1 MAKSN
6 NKKEKDKKVDLD
18 DYSLYTNRELSW
30 LDFNFRVLEEAYD
43 KENPLLERFKFLAI
57 TSSNLEEF
65 FMIRVAGLE
74 EQVRAS
80 YSGLDIS
87 GLTSPQ
93 QLILISQKVNKM
105 LEMQYVCLI
114 DELLPLLKKENI
126 RLLKS
131 EELDEKDT
139 EFLDSYF
146 KTTVFPV
153 VTPMAVDQS
162 RPFPILP
169 GSGVNLGVELR
180 NEKGET
186 LFAFIPVPTIFPR
199 FIKLNSENGL
209 KLFLIEDL
217 IKKYSELFFSGYKI
231 VEMSEFRITRDG
243 DFSID
248 EDDAR
253 DLLIEIQSSLKERR
267 TGFPVKL
274 EISKNMGENLK
285 NFLLNI
291 LNVRMENV
299 YEIPSFLD
307 LSSLMEISNLDGY
320 EHLKYEHY
328 SPQPSIEFYGKE
340 DIFKIISEK
349 DVLLHHPYESFEH
362 VVEFLRQAC
371 EDSQVLAIKQTLYR
385 VGKKSPIIDY
395 LIKAAENGKQVT
407 VVVEVKARFDEE
419 NNIQWVKE
427 LEKAGCH
434 VVYGLVGLKVH
445 AKLLMIVRKEESGIK
460 RYIHMSTGNY
470 NYITTRLYEDI
481 GFFTCKESYA
491 QDVSAL
497 FNVLTGYSRPPTW
510 KKLSVAPTTL
520 KETLIKLIENEVEI
534 SKKGGKGK
542 IIIKANSL
550 LDKNVIK
557 ALYKASMNKVDIKL
571 IIRGICSLKVGIKGI
586 SDNIKVRS
594 IVGRYLEHS
603 RIYYFENN
611 GDPKLFISSAD
622 LMPRNL
628 ERRVETLI
636 PIEQENLKQSLIDIL
651 QLYLKDNFKAREL
664 QPSGEYLK
672 VSPKKSKIISVQDEL
687 MKESKKKF
695 QKFLKK
701 QEVDQFNF
709 PKLK

>member
-87 GLTSPQ
+87 GLTPNQ

-274 EISKNMGENLK
+274 EISKNMGKNLK

-636 PIEQENLKQSLIDIL
+636 PIEQENLKQTLIDIL